1 MFSIGI
7 EWSFIPFPD
16 NQDVL
21 DIIDKKGMGILP
33 ILDDQVKTVG
43 GTDKTFANDLYRKC
57 TGHPRF
63 SASKLQLGAR
73 QFQLQHYAGPVQYV
87 SINVFAQN
95 EYLLILG

>member
-1 MFSIGI
+1 
-7 EWSFIPFPD
+7 
-16 NQDVL
+16 
-21 DIIDKKGMGILP
+21 MGILP

-57 TGHPRF
+57 MNHPRF

-87 SINVFAQN
+87 RPNAIATYIAGFIMLTIF
-95 EYLLILG
+95 YIFCRILKLL